1 MQSICLCVTD
11 HSYAQH
17 STLITAME
25 VDPSSRTTSDIA
37 SELPGKT
44 LFTHTIVFL
53 LCGNRSNKT

>member
-1 MQSICLCVTD
+1 MQSICLCITD
-11 HSYAQH
+11 HSYAQP

-53 LCGNRSNKT
+53 LCGNR